1 MADPEI
7 RAVAAA
13 GRRLHPDKGEKLWER
28 LTLQRFDISMYRI
41 GASATLT
48 SMRAPQPIFAVKVGA
63 YMAIGNS
70 KLLLAG
76 TIFAYCLI
84 GAEII
89 IMISP
94 FALYFYSVYGPILTL
109 LASSPMTSWLAEFF
123 LPHLVF
129 PDNSLLM
136 AISYLQVCL
145 VLGLGLFCSAAIP
158 LYYGRFTGKGVV
170 RLGFYSRIR
179 HPQYLF
185 LAISGFGLMLYWP
198 RFIILILYITMLYVY
213 YFLAR
218 NEEWRMKQEQPL
230 AYETYMQSTSMFLPN
245 EPGGTIFRLVW
256 GWIRPRWLG
265 ILCSYC
271 CVVILSIVLAGWLR
285 NFAAGVIPK
294 TLASPAGPVLVSVF
308 PRPAIEMQ
316 ELYRIAFANAEV
328 RQALDERK
336 DANLVYLMPG
346 DFFLMAIVT
355 DENRRFSDDLIARFP
370 EILEWHEHK
379 FRGGP
384 GKFFRIFYN
393 FVKTYST
400 METDYETER
409 LIFVQV
415 READGQVV
423 RPREIF
429 ELGLQRRPLLI
440 VDIDGLTHQ
449 VRSVVRT
456 SESHKWGSMPMPT
469 F

>member
-1 MADPEI
+1 MET
-7 RAVAAA
+7 
-13 GRRLHPDKGEKLWER
+13 K
-28 LTLQRFDISMYRI
+28 S
-41 GASATLT
+41 
-48 SMRAPQPIFAVKVGA
+48 
-63 YMAIGNS
+63 N

-76 TIFAYCLI
+76 TIIAYCLI

-145 VLGLGLFCSAAIP
+145 VLGLVLFCSAAIP

-170 RLGFYSRIR
+170 RFGFYSRIR

-185 LAISGFGLMLYWP
+185 LAISGFGLLLYWP

-230 AYETYMQSTSMFLPN
+230 AYETYIHATSMFVPG
-245 EPGGTIFRLVW
+245 EPGGRIFRFFW

-271 CVVILSIVLAGWLR
+271 CVVLLSILLAIWLR

-294 TLASPAGPVLVSVF
+294 TLINPPAGPVLVSVF
-308 PRPAIEMQ
+308 PRPAAEME
-316 ELYRIAFANAEV
+316 ELYRVALANTDV
-328 RQALDERK
+328 RQALDAR

-379 FRGGP
+379 FRGGL

-415 READGQVV
+415 RKDGGEVV
-423 RPREIF
+423 QPPEIF
-429 ELGLQRRPLLI
+429 ALGLQRRPLLI